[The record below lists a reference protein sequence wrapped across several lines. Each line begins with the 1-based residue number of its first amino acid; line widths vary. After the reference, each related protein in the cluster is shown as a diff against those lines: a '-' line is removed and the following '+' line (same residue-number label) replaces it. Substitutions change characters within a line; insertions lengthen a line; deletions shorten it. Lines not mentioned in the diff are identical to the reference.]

1 MNVISTDKMNCVL
14 DSINSL
20 RTDLAQWKSE
30 VQSEI
35 EFLGNICWSLEDDL
49 KKLKQTEPTRTLPDN
64 RPILVSTPANKFP
77 IQNMENLQAFEQEIA
92 DANAF
97 QKYVQ
102 YFTNQLRTV
111 RQAKSVYKRRLH
123 LRECLLSE

>member
-1 MNVISTDKMNCVL
+1 MNVISADKMNCLL

-20 RTDLAQWKSE
+20 RTDIAQWKSE
-30 VQSEI
+30 VQSEF

-49 KKLKQTEPTRTLPDN
+49 KKLRQTEPTRTLPDSP
-64 RPILVSTPANKFP
+64 PILVSTPAKFP
-77 IQNMENLQAFEQEIA
+77 LQTMENLQAFEQEIA
-92 DANAF
+92 DADAF